1 MLGKYIMRKIY
12 NEGSRRTAPRP
23 AARPETRFPRRGGL
37 LPVPPVYGPY
47 QPDSQHVA
55 SETADQK
62 RIHPCSLYTE
72 TAPVYSLTLSK
83 LPLRGK
89 PYTANL
95 PTYTPAAGYA
105 AAGLLLLR
113 YTCCRNADEQ
123 PLLRG
128 YPAQGKPVYKGRFCK
143 VLRYRK

>member
-1 MLGKYIMRKIY
+1 MRKIY

-105 AAGLLLLR
+105 AAGLL
-113 YTCCRNADEQ
+113 CCC
-123 PLLRG
+123 
-128 YPAQGKPVYKGRFCK
+128 YPAAVVLIRTAAAAGLSGTGKASIQGK
-143 VLRYRK
+143 VL